1 MYRRPRISKELKQ
14 IVGRI
19 RLKPVNYRD
28 MATDFKV
35 TITLLDLLQI
45 SLDFTKQLRKLST
58 HVNEKKK
65 RRDPAQSS
73 HLAYLTVPPQSDPP
87 PALVSSLSANILPE
101 RHKSS
106 YPMIVS
112 TLASDKARRTLSR
125 G

>member
-1 MYRRPRISKELKQ
+1 
-14 IVGRI
+14 
-19 RLKPVNYRD
+19 

-45 SLDFTKQLRKLST
+45 SLDFTKQLHKLST

-73 HLAYLTVPPQSDPP
+73 YSAHLTVPPQSAPP

-101 RHKSS
+101 C
-106 YPMIVS
+106 Y
-112 TLASDKARRTLSR
+112 
-125 G
+125 